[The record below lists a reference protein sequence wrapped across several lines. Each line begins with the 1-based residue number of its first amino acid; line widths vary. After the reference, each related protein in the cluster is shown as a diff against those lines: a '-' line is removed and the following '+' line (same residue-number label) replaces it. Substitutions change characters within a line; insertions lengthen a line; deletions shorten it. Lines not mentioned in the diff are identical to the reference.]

1 MKSKSAYNKM
11 MLGGLT
17 LKEAFALARKIN
29 KGREIIRVLIQDKSG
44 EYVCNDLWLHRGV
57 FYFDPMFELSTDD
70 CTRTEVKASSKVKI
84 IGGSVFVE
92 DGEHRFTLT
101 FFYEPEAINIPKEMG
116 WGLP

>member
-29 KGREIIRVLIQDKSG
+29 KGREIIRVLVRDKSG
-44 EYVCNDLWLHRGV
+44 EYICNNFWLERGV
-57 FYFDPMFELSTDD
+57 FYFDPMFELSTRNMQG
-70 CTRTEVKASSKVKI
+70 TKAKASSKVKI
-84 IGGSVFVE
+84 IGGSVVVE
-92 DGEHRFTLT
+92 DGDYRFTLI

-116 WGLP
+116 WGIP